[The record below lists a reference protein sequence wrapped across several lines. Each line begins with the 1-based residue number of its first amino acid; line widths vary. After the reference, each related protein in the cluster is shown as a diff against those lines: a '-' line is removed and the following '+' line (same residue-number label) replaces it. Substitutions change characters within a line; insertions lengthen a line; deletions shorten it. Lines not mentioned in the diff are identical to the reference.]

1 MTPETQVPSRRR
13 AARLGAFSLALAL
26 PLGLGGLAAH
36 AAPAAPA
43 APGLAP
49 ATADASATG
58 AQAGPD
64 KDSVQDAHGRH
75 GPKPVGHKLPKVA
88 TMTGSG
94 GAVAS
99 VDPVASQVGIDVLKA
114 GGNAADAAVA
124 TAAALGVTEPYAN
137 GIGGGG
143 FFVYY
148 DAKSQQVSTLDGRET
163 APAGMHEKSF
173 LEPDGKPMEFWK
185 AVNSGLSVGVPGTP
199 ATWQAA
205 LDRWG
210 SRSFSQ
216 LLAPAQKIAERGF
229 VVDDSFAQATADNA
243 ERFAKFPATA
253 QIFLP
258 GGEPVVPGQV
268 LRQPDLAKAYAAL
281 REHGPAAFTSGPLAD
296 AMVQTVQHPKTAE
309 GVSVPAGT
317 MTHAD
322 LRAYQVLAKDP
333 IHSTYRGYDVYA
345 MGLPSS
351 GGIAVGSTLNL
362 LEQYE
367 KRTGTT
373 VNDADQAAYLHA
385 FAEATATAFAD
396 RNRWVGDV
404 PGVPVAELISKGFA
418 AERACGFDPAKAQQ
432 RPIAFG
438 EPDGEYGPC
447 AAPGEGGGGAPNDGA
462 ATTHLTT
469 SDKWG
474 NVASYTLTIEQFG
487 GSGMVVPGWGFLLN
501 NEMTDFEFEPMTQ
514 GVPALNLPAPGK
526 RPRSSMAPTIVLKDG
541 KPVVA
546 VGAAG
551 GATIITTTAQIL
563 TGYLDRDLSLVKAV
577 AADRISSR
585 NTATTAEP
593 SLIVSDDG
601 KKLID
606 SGHELTPAAAI
617 GRATAIAFKDGKA
630 IPAAET
636 SRGGGGS
643 AMVVKRDRR

>member
-1 MTPETQVPSRRR
+1 MTAATQVPSPR
-13 AARLGAFSLALAL
+13 AARIGALTLALAL
-26 PLGLGGLAAH
+26 PFGLVGAAAT
-36 AAPAAPA
+36 AAPTPSKTETPAKAPS
-43 APGLAP
+43 
-49 ATADASATG
+49 ADAG
-58 AQAGPD
+58 KGDQD
-64 KDSVQDAHGRH
+64 VRDAHGRH
-75 GPKPVGHKLPKVA
+75 GPKPVGHRLPKVA

-99 VDPVASQVGIDVLKA
+99 VDPVASQVGIDVLRA
-114 GGNAADAAVA
+114 GGNAVDAAVA

-148 DAKSQQVSTLDGRET
+148 DAKKKEVTTLDGRET
-163 APAGMHEKSF
+163 APAGLHERSF
-173 LEPDGKPMEFWK
+173 IEPDGKPMEFWK

-210 SRSFSQ
+210 SRSFNQ
-216 LLAPAQKIAERGF
+216 LLAPAQRIAERGF
-229 VVDDSFAQATADNA
+229 VVDDAFAQATADNA

-253 QIFLP
+253 DIFLP
-258 GGEPVVPGQV
+258 GGRPLVPGQV
-268 LRQPDLAKAYAAL
+268 LRQPDLARAYGAL
-281 REHGPAAFTSGPLAD
+281 RKHGPAAFTTGPLAN
-296 AMVQTVQHPKTAE
+296 ALVQTVQHPKTAQ
-309 GVSVPAGT
+309 GVTVPAGT
-317 MTHAD
+317 MTLQD
-322 LRAYQVLAKDP
+322 LQAYRVLEKAP
-333 IHSTYRGYDVYA
+333 IHSTYRGNDVYG

-351 GGIAVGSTLNL
+351 GGIAIAATLNL

-367 KRTGTT
+367 KKTGI
-373 VNDADQAAYLHA
+373 NLADATDAQYLHA

-396 RNRWVGDV
+396 RNRWIGDV
-404 PGVPVAELISKGFA
+404 PGVPVQELISTGFA
-418 AERACGFDPAKAQQ
+418 TERACGFDPVKAQQ

-438 EPDGEYGPC
+438 QPDGDYGPC
-447 AAPGEGGGGAPNDGA
+447 AAHNAGKAGAPNDGK

-474 NVASYTLTIEQFG
+474 NVVSYTLTIEQFG
-487 GSGMVVPGWGFLLN
+487 GSGMVVPGYGFLLN
-501 NEMTDFEFEPMTQ
+501 NELTDFEFEPMTQ

-546 VGAAG
+546 AGAAG

-585 NTATTAEP
+585 NTATNAEP
-593 SLIVSDDG
+593 SLIVSEAG
-601 KKLID
+601 KQLAQW
-606 SGHELTPAAAI
+606 GHALTPSASI
-617 GRATAIAFKDGKA
+617 GRATAIGFEDGKA
-630 IPAAET
+630 VAAAET

-643 AMVVKRDRR
+643 AMVVRRDRR